1 MLAFHLASPSPWPS
15 IHVSLLFAHSFFS
28 PIALGS
34 RSVSAGL
41 HSLDT
46 SGKLEE
52 EFDMFAVTRGSS
64 LAEQRRE

>member
-1 MLAFHLASPSPWPS
+1 MLAFHSTPPSPWPS
-15 IHVSLLFAHSFFS
+15 IRVSMLLAHSLFF

>member
-1 MLAFHLASPSPWPS
+1 MSPCC
-15 IHVSLLFAHSFFS
+15 LLTLFFS